1 MNRGYTGPPGS
12 RLRGNGGHPSRRGSL
27 GAVLSLVLF
36 LAGCAGTGTVP
47 EDRYYRLATLA
58 VEQVFVRPPLAG
70 VLRVERIE
78 AVDLLR
84 DRALLYSEADQPQQ
98 LRRHHY
104 HFWAG
109 SPPSLVREQLVQYL
123 RDRGIAGLVAE
134 APMSQEADLRLHL
147 ELRDFSRRL
156 QANGEAAVRVELGL
170 VAQPPGRVPPV
181 LVRRYV
187 SEMAAPAGSPVAA
200 VTAFDM
206 ALAEIY
212 EMLVQDLLRVTGQAV
227 GIAGR

>member
-1 MNRGYTGPPGS
+1 MNRGSTGLPGS
-12 RLRGNGGHPSRRGSL
+12 RLHGSDGHPCTGSGL
-27 GAVLSLVLF
+27 GAVLSLVLL

-47 EDRYYRLATLA
+47 EDHYYRLATLT
-58 VEQVFVRPPLAG
+58 VEQAFTRPPLGG

-98 LRRHHY
+98 LHRHHY
-104 HFWAG
+104 HFWTG
-109 SPPSLVREQLVQYL
+109 SPPVLVREQLVQYL

-134 APMSQEADLRLHL
+134 APMTQDADLRLHL

-156 QANGEAAVRVELGL
+156 HANGDAAVRVELGL

-181 LVRRYV
+181 LVQRYV
-187 SEMAAPAGSPVAA
+187 SEMAARTGSPVAA
-200 VTAFDM
+200 AAAFDM

-212 EMLVQDLLRVTGQAV
+212 ETLVQDLLRVTGQAG